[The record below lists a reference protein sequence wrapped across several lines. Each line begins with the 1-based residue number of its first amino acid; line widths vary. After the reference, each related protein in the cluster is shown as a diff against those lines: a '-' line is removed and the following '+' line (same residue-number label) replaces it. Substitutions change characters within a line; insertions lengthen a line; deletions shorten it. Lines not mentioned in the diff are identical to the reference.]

1 MMDILITILLVLTG
15 ILSLICYV
23 SVLYQMWTENMILG
37 ICCLV
42 GTFCTGL
49 GSLVLFI
56 WGWLQPDLRANMIT
70 WTFAQIV
77 FTALIFLR
85 GGF

>member
-1 MMDILITILLVLTG
+1 MDILITILLVLTG
-15 ILSLICYV
+15 GVNLICYV
-23 SVLYQMWTENMILG
+23 SVLCQMWTENMTLG

-42 GTFCTGL
+42 GTFCTGI

-70 WTFAQIV
+70 WTLAQVI
-77 FTALIFLR
+77 FTLVYFLV
-85 GGF
+85 